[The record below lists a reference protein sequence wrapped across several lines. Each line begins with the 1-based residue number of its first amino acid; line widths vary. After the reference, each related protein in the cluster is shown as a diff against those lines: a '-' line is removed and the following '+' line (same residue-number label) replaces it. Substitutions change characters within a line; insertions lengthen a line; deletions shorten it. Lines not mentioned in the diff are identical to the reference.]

1 MQNESH
7 KKHTH
12 KPMRKKSFKG
22 NLMNSVG
29 EKWLLPA
36 LKPELIVS
44 ISNRVFVITL
54 LHTVRTVHV
63 QFFKLFLLMWLVEKS
78 MQYHDHK
85 ADHLL

>member
-36 LKPELIVS
+36 LKPKLIVS
-44 ISNRVFVITL
+44 ISNRVFVITVA
-54 LHTVRTVHV
+54 HSKNCACAV
-63 QFFKLFLLMWLVEKS
+63 F
-78 MQYHDHK
+78 
-85 ADHLL
+85 